1 MSIQLTPGQRT
12 QITARFLIV
21 AGLLCAVVAVIRDS
35 FAPGVVATALF
46 GGGGM
51 LLAFAKRAD

>member
-1 MSIQLTPGQRT
+1 MAIEPTPGQRT
-12 QITARFLIV
+12 QVTARFLMI
-21 AGLLCAVVAVIRDS
+21 AGVLCAVVALVRDS
-35 FAPGVVATALF
+35 FAPGFVATALF

>member
-1 MSIQLTPGQRT
+1 MAFEPTPGQRT
-12 QITARFLIV
+12 QVTARFLMI
-21 AGLLCAVVAVIRDS
+21 AGVVCAVLALVRDS
-35 FAPGVVATALF
+35 FAPGIVAATLF